1 MDIKA
6 ADIHSK
12 IDFINDHALKNTDY
26 KIRTSKNIVYLNN
39 HKTGG
44 QTEVI
49 LHNKIEVYKFL
60 FRFDDFLMMFSDLT
74 DNPEIHRIF
83 KTCN

>member
-12 IDFINDHALKNTDY
+12 IDFINNHALKDTDY
-26 KIRTSKNIVYLNN
+26 KIRTSKNVVYLNN

-44 QTEVI
+44 QTEII
-49 LHNKIEVYKFL
+49 LHSKAEVYKFL
-60 FRFDDFLMMFSDLT
+60 FRFDNFLMLIT
-74 DNPEIHRIF
+74 DKTLIHTVF
-83 KTCN
+83 KNCD

>member
-12 IDFINDHALKNTDY
+12 IDFINNHALKDTDY
-26 KIRTSKNIVYLNN
+26 RIRTSKNIVYLNN
-39 HKTGG
+39 KITGG

-49 LHNKIEVYKFL
+49 LHSKIEVYKFL
-60 FRFDDFLMMFSDLT
+60 FRFDNFLMMI
-74 DNPEIHRIF
+74 DNPNIHEVF
-83 KTCN
+83 KTCD

>member
-12 IDFINDHALKNTDY
+12 IDFINTHSLKDTDY
-26 KIRTSKNIVYLNN
+26 KIGVSKNIVYLNN

-49 LHNKIEVYKFL
+49 LHSKIEVYKFL
-60 FRFDDFLMMFSDLT
+60 FRFDNFLMLIT
-74 DNPEIHRIF
+74 DKTLIHTVF
-83 KTCN
+83 KNCD